1 MREATRLA
9 EDSRLLYNV
18 PVTIPLHFQAD
29 ESEKKKVEQ
38 KKEQESGAKSE
49 ETQEAKG
56 STVRHAI
63 GMTGSSEEKV
73 HAYLRTLLVDY
84 AAFHSPQDAMLYVAG
99 TSTARRYWRW
109 AYALPHCKEGDKT
122 ETLLFEQDERPG
134 ENDIDRMR
142 LFWKN
147 IRTILERRRTRLQD
161 RESGAD
167 VKLPFMLVVVD
178 VRTPAPGWSALN
190 DIEGEAA
197 ISTI

>member
-49 ETQEAKG
+49 ESQESKG

-122 ETLLFEQDERPG
+122 ETLMFEQDERPG
-134 ENDIDRMR
+134 ENEIDRMR

-178 VRTPAPGWSALN
+178 VRNSRSGLVGAQRYRG
-190 DIEGEAA
+190 
-197 ISTI
+197 